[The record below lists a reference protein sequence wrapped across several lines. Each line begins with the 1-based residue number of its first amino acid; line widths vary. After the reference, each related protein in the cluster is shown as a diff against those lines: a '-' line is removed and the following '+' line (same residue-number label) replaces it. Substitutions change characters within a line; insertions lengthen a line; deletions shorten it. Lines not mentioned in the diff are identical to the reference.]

1 MMMLSYT
8 TDSSKLWC
16 KSSVSQPSC
25 HCHPGGWHELPT
37 IGAICLHV
45 AVPLPSVSSAG
56 SGGEAS
62 WQSNKPLLF
71 TQMAG
76 EMAHPTPGNTV
87 PQSWDQHE
95 LCCSAP
101 WMKAQTRYAVS
112 SSQLHSPHRISSDC
126 DCEQS
131 MTLWGFVS
139 SVCFCVCR
147 LAWSVETQSTVC
159 FWSGIL
165 SGAHSPTRMG
175 FSYIQSSVSFNLC
188 FQSVTLL

>member
-1 MMMLSYT
+1 MK
-8 TDSSKLWC
+8 TDVLYIINVKVECCCYDTRQINSNFGVNPHSTGPP
-16 KSSVSQPSC
+16 VMPSW
-25 HCHPGGWHELPT
+25 GRHELPA

-95 LCCSAP
+95 HCSSAP
-101 WMKAQTRYAVS
+101 WMKGQTGSAVS
-112 SSQLHSPHRISSDC
+112 SSQFHSPHRVGHDWLRG
-126 DCEQS
+126 DWD
-131 MTLWGFVS
+131 TVGFHVI
-139 SVCFCVCR
+139 CFPFFVCVC
-147 LAWSVETQSTVC
+147 VC
-159 FWSGIL
+159 VPWYEENTEYSMFLKW
-165 SGAHSPTRMG
+165 H
-175 FSYIQSSVSFNLC
+175 
-188 FQSVTLL
+188 TLIAE